1 MISRESG
8 INSIGKLIFLFFFSL
23 YFFLP
28 SCFRFA
34 SSLKVRI
41 VFLFFLFLIT
51 VSSLFVFV
59 CFLDGRM
66 SKIIFNKSKVK
77 CKTPPPPPT
86 TATEAAASKQT
97 KKQSKQSKPDLTR
110 ANSPGENSHS
120 PSFQV
125 RCSPHSTAW
134 FLLLLLRP
142 FSFVCLPSLKS
153 IFCLNWFEME
163 IPCALT
169 RSKMKRNDLSVSQT
183 CARKELMIVI
193 WILVVDRRR

>member
-1 MISRESG
+1 
-8 INSIGKLIFLFFFSL
+8 
-23 YFFLP
+23 
-28 SCFRFA
+28 
-34 SSLKVRI
+34 
-41 VFLFFLFLIT
+41 
-51 VSSLFVFV
+51 
-59 CFLDGRM
+59 M
-66 SKIIFNKSKVK
+66 SKIIFNKSKAK
-77 CKTPPPPPT
+77 CKAPPTT

-110 ANSPGENSHS
+110 ANSLGENSHR

-134 FLLLLLRP
+134 FLPLLLLRP
-142 FSFVCLPSLKS
+142 FSFVCFPSLKS

-163 IPCALT
+163 IPSALT

-193 WILVVDRRR
+193 WILVVVWRR